1 MEGRK
6 LVMPNYRLD
15 PATFENPTIY
25 KTLPLI
31 MARLEEMEKKDRNYI
46 SKFLIRFNRICKN
59 ISEIKDYQF
68 KENVIDSFRQEYKI
82 RCKRLYEH
90 YEAYFVEHLENFIVT
105 KLKRLKEAGK
115 IRIEFRE
122 DKNWEIANY
131 LHDWM
136 ENFYST
142 EIPKT
147 NVAVH
152 IDESQE
158 TKDERKF
165 KFTINFDEIAKLLGI
180 KKEDE

>member
-1 MEGRK
+1 
-6 LVMPNYRLD
+6 MPNYRLD

-31 MARLEEMEKKDRNYI
+31 MARLEEMEKKDRSYI

-68 KENVIDSFRQEYKI
+68 KENVIDSFREEYRG

-115 IRIEFRE
+115 IKIEFRE
-122 DKNWEIANY
+122 DENWNLHNY
-131 LHDWM
+131 FLKWLAP
-136 ENFYST
+136 ENRDDRIVLQHEEFDKFMDRVLERNSDALK
-142 EIPKT
+142 E
-147 NVAVH
+147 H
-152 IDESQE
+152 IRQQ
-158 TKDERKF
+158 
-165 KFTINFDEIAKLLGI
+165 
-180 KKEDE
+180 KEKE